1 MKRIICL
8 LLVLVMT
15 ALALASCG
23 KSKDA
28 ATTTAKETAQETTA
42 SATAGQ
48 ETAEATTATPTTVP
62 VTTADPF
69 VAIGEEVRALSAPN
83 RNIKIQ
89 LSAFGNAEKVS
100 KNDKYV
106 AGPDAVEEGETPE
119 IQVMVFERNRAA
131 NELLGTT
138 VAYSYW
144 SDLGWDAQW
153 GRIETLVKGQD
164 PDAPDVFVDMIF
176 DLGVA
181 TTKGLFK
188 DVWSI
193 PGSYFDFDAAG
204 WMGEWMES
212 MSLSGDRA
220 YIMAGDYFL
229 DVMRAMGVLP
239 FNMTMMDANADLLA
253 AAILPENET
262 LAPGEELSARFF
274 DFVEEGKWTWDTLTK
289 LSAAIWRDVDNSGDD
304 TIGDR
309 LGFLGS
315 GRTNMSSSLYLY
327 SNSDDLFDVVEHIED
342 PSSEYN
348 GKRWIY
354 YPDDPGVLGDIFDA
368 IYALFDGKGT
378 MAPNYPN
385 EGATILEPGLAYHW
399 IKFGEGGE
407 TGTLFAGCCVL
418 GALEDEA
425 FQNMTDLYSVV
436 PIPKLRAEGEYN
448 TVIHNV
454 GDAGAMNVNAHPDK
468 AKAVSAFLQYC
479 TVHSGEI
486 REEFLQIVTKY
497 RTTVYNQGT
506 DRMFDII
513 YSRIVDGR
521 DKSIEDMMRKGDGTS
536 GKRWHVL
543 IMQGNE
549 YTHDSSFLASE
560 YAAAKSAKQAYL
572 DDLLAIWYTLP
583 TVEPAAE

>member
-1 MKRIICL
+1 MKRVIAFL
-8 LLVLVMT
+8 LLLVMT
-15 ALALASCG
+15 ALVFVSCG
-23 KSKDA
+23 KTKDADATTAKATAAATTAGGTSAGGTTAGATTVA
-28 ATTTAKETAQETTA
+28 ATTTVPETT
-42 SATAGQ
+42 
-48 ETAEATTATPTTVP
+48 V
-62 VTTADPF
+62 DPF
-69 VAIGEEVRALSAPN
+69 IAVGEEVKALSAAN

-106 AGPDAVEEGETPE
+106 AGPDAVQVGVTPE
-119 IQVMVFERNRAA
+119 IQIMVYDRNRAA
-131 NELLGTT
+131 CELLGTT
-138 VAYSYW
+138 VDYVYW

-153 GRIETLVKGQD
+153 ERIETLVKGND
-164 PDAPDVFVDMIF
+164 PGSPDVFVDMIF

-188 DVWSI
+188 DLYSL

-204 WMGEWMES
+204 WMGEWMDS
-212 MSLSGDRA
+212 MSLTGDRA

-239 FNMTMMDANADLLA
+239 FNMTMMDENAEALA
-253 AAILPENET
+253 PVILEEGET
-262 LAPGEELSARFF
+262 LVAGEELSARFF
-274 DFVEEGKWTWDTLTK
+274 DFVEQKNWTWDTLTK
-289 LSAAIWRDVDNSGDD
+289 LSAAIWKDEDGDVQDS
-304 TIGDR
+304 IGDR

-327 SNSDDLFDVVEHIED
+327 SSSTDLFDVVEEIED
-342 PSSEYN
+342 PTSEYN

-378 MAPNYPN
+378 MAPNFEN
-385 EGATILEPGLAYHW
+385 EDATPEKPGLAYHW
-399 IKFGEGGE
+399 IKFGQGE
-407 TGTLFAGCCVL
+407 TLFAGCCVL
-418 GALEDEA
+418 GALEDDA
-425 FQNMTDLYSVV
+425 FQQMTDLYSVV
-436 PIPKLRAEGEYN
+436 PIPKLSTEGEYN

-454 GDAGAMNVNAHPDK
+454 GDAGAINVNANPDK
-468 AKAVSAFLQYC
+468 AKAISAFLQYC
-479 TVHSGEI
+479 TEKSGDI

-513 YSRIVDGR
+513 YSRVVDGR
-521 DKSIEDMMRKGDGTS
+521 DKSIEDMMRKGNGT
-536 GKRWHVL
+536 KNYRWHVL
-543 IMQGNE
+543 IMQDNE

-560 YAAAKSAKQAYL
+560 YASAKTAKQAYL
-572 DDLLAIWYTLP
+572 DDLLALWYTLP
-583 TVEPAAE
+583 KVEAAAE

>member
-1 MKRIICL
+1 MKRVSAFL
-8 LLVLVMT
+8 LLLVMT
-15 ALALASCG
+15 ALVFVSCG
-23 KSKDA
+23 KTKDADATTAKATAAATTAKATTAGETAGETTVA
-28 ATTTAKETAQETTA
+28 ATTTVPETT
-42 SATAGQ
+42 
-48 ETAEATTATPTTVP
+48 V
-62 VTTADPF
+62 DPF
-69 VAIGEEVRALSAPN
+69 IAVGEEVKALSAPN

-106 AGPDAVEEGETPE
+106 AGPDSVEEGVTPE
-119 IQVMVFERNRAA
+119 IQVMIYERNRAA

-138 VAYSYW
+138 VSYTYW

-153 GRIETLVKGQD
+153 GRIETLVKGND
-164 PDAPDVFVDMIF
+164 PETPDVFVDMIF
-176 DLGVA
+176 DLGIA

-193 PGSYFDFDAAG
+193 PGSYFDFETEG
-204 WMGEWMES
+204 WMSEWMQS
-212 MSLSGDRA
+212 MSLTGDRA

-289 LSAAIWRDVDNSGDD
+289 LSAAIWKDEDGDHQD
-304 TIGDR
+304 SIGDR

-315 GRTNMSSSLYLY
+315 GRTQMSSSLYLY
-327 SNSDDLFDVVEHIED
+327 SNGEDLFDVVEHIED
-342 PSSEYN
+342 PTSEYN

-354 YPDDPGVLGDIFDA
+354 YPDDPGVLGDMFDA

-378 MAPNYPN
+378 MAPNFPN
-385 EGATILEPGLAYHW
+385 EGATPDNPGLAYHW
-399 IKFGEGGE
+399 IKFGQGE
-407 TGTLFAGCCVL
+407 TLFAGCCVL
-418 GALEDEA
+418 GALEDDA
-425 FQNMTDLYSVV
+425 FQQMTDLYSVV
-436 PIPKLRAEGEYN
+436 PIPKLKVSGGYN

-454 GDAGAMNVNAHPDK
+454 GDAGAINVNTNPDK
-468 AKAVSAFLQYC
+468 AKAISAFLQYC
-479 TVHSGEI
+479 TENSGEI

-506 DRMFDII
+506 DRMFNLI

-560 YAAAKSAKQAYL
+560 YASAKTAKQAYL
-572 DDLLAIWYTLP
+572 DDLLALWYTLP
-583 TVEPAAE
+583 KVEAAAE

>member
-15 ALALASCG
+15 ALVFASCG

-62 VTTADPF
+62 VTTVDPF

-239 FNMTMMDANADLLA
+239 FNMTMMDANAEQLA
-253 AAILPENET
+253 AVILPENET

-289 LSAAIWRDVDNSGDD
+289 LSAAIWKDVDNSGDD

-378 MAPNYPN
+378 MAPNVEN
-385 EGATILEPGLAYHW
+385 EGATPDKPGLAYHW
-399 IKFGEGGE
+399 IKFGEGGK

-418 GALEDEA
+418 GALEDAA

-521 DKSIEDMMRKGDGTS
+521 DKSIEDMMRKGNGT
-536 GKRWHVL
+536 KNYRWHVL
-543 IMQGNE
+543 IMQDNE

-572 DDLLAIWYTLP
+572 DELLAVWYTLP